1 MSEQPNN
8 LQPHRLDEGTR
19 VYRGLGYWPEGLI
32 STESQRKQL
41 NPTTCESIA
50 FLAIHSTVLGQA
62 GSINTSRS
70 RSVEV
75 WRPRGSRCGCRLA
88 GNEPVSSSNTYS
100 HSHPPHWNGEV
111 WRGYRSNTVKN
122 LLNSFKQPMNT
133 YAQQS
138 AVVPMHICQ
147 CFGYVYEEGFGVN
160 AQNHCFTLY
169 PCQFFWILRGS

>member
-1 MSEQPNN
+1 MSEQPDN

-41 NPTTCESIA
+41 NQTTCERIA

-75 WRPRGSRCGCRLA
+75 WRPRGSSCGCRLA
-88 GNEPVSSSNTYS
+88 GNEPGSSSNTYS

-111 WRGYRSNTVKN
+111 WQGYRSNTDVKN
-122 LLNSFKQPMNT
+122 LLNSFEQPMNT
-133 YAQQS
+133 KCCCSYAHLS
-138 AVVPMHICQ
+138 MFRVCLWGGIWCQ
-147 CFGYVYEEGFGVN
+147 CTEPL
-160 AQNHCFTLY
+160 LY
-169 PCQFFWILRGS
+169 FISLPVFWILRGS